1 MKNHTGLL
9 LACCAAGAAKAIEP
23 PLWIFYPP
31 GQELFDAGW
40 ADVRFVT
47 SAAAILS
54 ILFLLAGGLLGDV
67 YGRRRLLLV
76 GVAAAVVANTCVLF
90 APAGSW
96 HILWR
101 ALAIVAGAF
110 VLPLALAPLYF
121 FYSGKQQARA
131 LSWYILSTSLALLL
145 ASRQGRLAI
154 ALLDWRAAYLLP
166 ALIGLVAFVLAAK
179 YVPEQKVAGRRHVVV
194 VGHIGLTLIVLAIV
208 FGLLEATV
216 ANVWLA
222 VILGGAFL
230 AFLIGVI
237 AVVWW
242 NLQTPP
248 ALQQAVPLRTRDV
261 TALIA
266 TGVVLQLL
274 LVGFYLPTHD
284 LFDLAQG
291 RSTWGTW
298 LALAPM
304 AAGMLALHCWSSTG
318 CCMRCGWGSCLPPGW
333 PWWQLPSA

>member
-1 MKNHTGLL
+1 MCRNRRSP
-9 LACCAAGAAKAIEP
+9 AA
-23 PLWIFYPP
+23 
-31 GQELFDAGW
+31 
-40 ADVRFVT
+40 
-47 SAAAILS
+47 
-54 ILFLLAGGLLGDV
+54 
-67 YGRRRLLLV
+67 
-76 GVAAAVVANTCVLF
+76 
-90 APAGSW
+90 
-96 HILWR
+96 
-101 ALAIVAGAF
+101 
-110 VLPLALAPLYF
+110 
-121 FYSGKQQARA
+121 
-131 LSWYILSTSLALLL
+131 
-145 ASRQGRLAI
+145 
-154 ALLDWRAAYLLP
+154 
-166 ALIGLVAFVLAAK
+166 
-179 YVPEQKVAGRRHVVV
+179 RHVVV
-194 VGHIGLTLIVLAIV
+194 VGHIGWTLIVLAIV

-230 AFLIGVI
+230 TFLIGVI

-304 AAGMLALHCWSSTG
+304 AAGMLASLLIINRLLHALRVGQLLATGLAVVAVAIGMMAISPLTMPYIWQALALFAFGLAILATKTVWTNGFFQTLAGDYVGVNAAMYSATLQIGAVVGAFLGTLLPIRFGQAAMQDQLAAQLGQPGQVAELLDFLAAIIVQRVPLAADPHGELLLDAYRSALAAGYTLTCWVLAGLALLASSVIAVGVRRSLRFRRVTG
-318 CCMRCGWGSCLPPGW
+318 
-333 PWWQLPSA
+333 SAMVD